1 MSKTNLKKYRD
12 KYKQVTLYLSHEEAA
27 TLEELRVQT
36 SASIGLEL
44 TTNQLVK
51 MMINN
56 KSKGE

>member
-12 KYKQVTLYLSHEEAA
+12 KYKQITLYLSHEEAA
-27 TLEELRVQT
+27 ILEELRVQT

-51 MMINN
+51 NN
-56 KSKGE
+56 DNEK